1 VTDILVTNATVI
13 TMDPHRRV
21 IDHGAVAITDGRIA
35 EVGHSDELAARH
47 QAARVI
53 DGHDM
58 VAMPGLIDCHGHAGH
73 GLIKT
78 MGSSTG
84 NAWTEACETVYTVA
98 SSVDYWRA
106 EARLAALER
115 LKCGVTCG
123 VSLLGGGNDIMR
135 TDEPAY
141 GEAHCKA
148 VAEVGIR
155 SFLAVGPCRP
165 PFPRTFAR
173 WEGDRAV
180 SLSITQAD
188 QLASCEALIKNC
200 HGLADG
206 KISIALNLPVYGR
219 PGDEDGS
226 GEAIK
231 AQSDAVLA
239 MARDHGL
246 RLTQDGHR
254 NGSIAIAHDVY
265 GLLGPDVF
273 LSHCNNLSEREIAL
287 CRETDTKIV
296 HNPSAI
302 ASVMARCP
310 APELIKAGVTVAI
323 GSDGTAPDRGADMFR
338 HMFQCMHHQR
348 SHFHDANVMP
358 AGKVMEMVTIDAA
371 KVLGQENRIGSLEA
385 GKAADVI
392 LVDMAKP
399 HLYPPNMPLYR
410 IPNYANGADVDTV
423 IVDGR
428 VLMAGRTVTTVDEAE
443 VLDDARR
450 ETVKPPF
457 YVPLSDRVSGTG
469 GRMFRA

>member
-1 VTDILVTNATVI
+1 MTDILITDATVI
-13 TMDPHRRV
+13 TMDPERRV
-21 IDHGAVAITDGRIA
+21 IDHGAVAINGGRIVEIGDND
-35 EVGHSDELAARH
+35 EVTARH

-53 DGHDM
+53 DGRDM
-58 VAMPGLIDCHGHAGH
+58 VVMPGLIDCHGHAGH

-78 MGSSTG
+78 MGG
-84 NAWTEACETVYTVA
+84 GVGDGWNRACETVYTVA

-141 GEAHCKA
+141 GEAHCRA

-155 SFLAVGPCRP
+155 SFLAVGPFRP
-165 PFPRTFAR
+165 PFPRIFAR
-173 WEGDRAV
+173 WDGDKST

-188 QLASCEALIKNC
+188 QLASCEALIKTC
-200 HGLADG
+200 HGAADG
-206 KISIALNLPVYGR
+206 RISIALNLPVYGR
-219 PGDEDGS
+219 PGDHDGPAD
-226 GEAIK
+226 AIVE
-231 AQSDAVLA
+231 QSRAVLA

-254 NGSIAIAHDVY
+254 NGSIAIAHDDY

-273 LSHCNNLSEREIAL
+273 LSHCNNLSAREIEL

-310 APELIKAGVTVAI
+310 APELIEAGVTVAI

-348 SHFHDANVMP
+348 THFRDASVMP
-358 AGKVMEMVTIDAA
+358 PGKVMEMVTIDAA
-371 KVLGQENRIGSLEA
+371 RVLGL
-385 GKAADVI
+385 
-392 LVDMAKP
+392 
-399 HLYPPNMPLYR
+399 
-410 IPNYANGADVDTV
+410 
-423 IVDGR
+423 
-428 VLMAGRTVTTVDEAE
+428 
-443 VLDDARR
+443 
-450 ETVKPPF
+450 
-457 YVPLSDRVSGTG
+457 
-469 GRMFRA
+469 